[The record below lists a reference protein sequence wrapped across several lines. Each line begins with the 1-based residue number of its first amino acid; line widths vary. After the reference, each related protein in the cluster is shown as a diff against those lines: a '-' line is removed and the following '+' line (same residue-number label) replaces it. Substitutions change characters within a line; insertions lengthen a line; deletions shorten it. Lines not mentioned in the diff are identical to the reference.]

1 MLTSHIFVT
10 LNVATLTNIFYRSK
24 AQSCKRK
31 LESQFAMRYS
41 DIKQVGSS
49 DSEEDDQ
56 TSPAPLVAVCSP
68 VREARPETVPPL
80 WETEPSIWETNP
92 IVHESGPTVLESG
105 PPQINPE
112 PVTHD
117 TTPRCEVPDTLPPP
131 VCTAPTSEYC
141 YPSVTLTPAPDINQF
156 AMLSDTDSTVSTTPE
171 IMCRICRSEPGSE
184 KIISPC
190 YCAGSLQYVHQSCL
204 LKWLKAYDC
213 VNKHHCELCQYEF
226 KLKPKPWME
235 WRMPALS
242 VTEQRRATCLVVICV
257 LAVLIV
263 LWSIN
268 DLVQNIEDSR
278 IYMNWGFW
286 TKLLFI
292 VFGLFILAFQYP
304 TIKYFYLKLRESNQI
319 VLWGEEGE
327 EQELLETGKLKE
339 SARQCDK

>member
-1 MLTSHIFVT
+1 
-10 LNVATLTNIFYRSK
+10 
-24 AQSCKRK
+24 
-31 LESQFAMRYS
+31 MRYS
-41 DIKQVGSS
+41 DIRQIASS
-49 DSEEDDQ
+49 DSEADDQ
-56 TSPAPLVAVCSP
+56 TTAPPAPQPRVAICAPVCRALPESVECNP
-68 VREARPETVPPL
+68 PPCYETVSL
-80 WETEPSIWETNP
+80 DRFEMVRRGSCDATRSE
-92 IVHESGPTVLESG
+92 
-105 PPQINPE
+105 
-112 PVTHD
+112 
-117 TTPRCEVPDTLPPP
+117 LPPCSVPLNPPCSVPLNPPYTTVSLGP
-131 VCTAPTSEYC
+131 VS
-141 YPSVTLTPAPDINQF
+141 DISAL

-268 DLVQNIEDSR
+268 DLVQNMR
-278 IYMNWGFW
+278 LANIYMNWGFW

-339 SARQCDK
+339 SSRTCEK

>member
-1 MLTSHIFVT
+1 
-10 LNVATLTNIFYRSK
+10 
-24 AQSCKRK
+24 
-31 LESQFAMRYS
+31 
-41 DIKQVGSS
+41 
-49 DSEEDDQ
+49 
-56 TSPAPLVAVCSP
+56 
-68 VREARPETVPPL
+68 
-80 WETEPSIWETNP
+80 
-92 IVHESGPTVLESG
+92 
-105 PPQINPE
+105 
-112 PVTHD
+112 
-117 TTPRCEVPDTLPPP
+117 
-131 VCTAPTSEYC
+131 
-141 YPSVTLTPAPDINQF
+141 
-156 AMLSDTDSTVSTTPE
+156 MLSDTDSTVSTTPD

-213 VNKHHCELCQYEF
+213 VNKHHCELCTYEF

-268 DLVQNIEDSR
+268 DLVQNIQVTN

-304 TIKYFYLKLRESNQI
+304 TLKYFYLKLRESNQI

-327 EQELLETGKLKE
+327 EQELLETGKLNE
-339 SARQCDK
+339 SATQCEKRDHAPYYSHCGEK

>member
-1 MLTSHIFVT
+1 
-10 LNVATLTNIFYRSK
+10 
-24 AQSCKRK
+24 
-31 LESQFAMRYS
+31 MRYS
-41 DIKQVGSS
+41 DIQQVTSS
-49 DSEEDDQ
+49 DSDGDEQ
-56 TSPAPLVAVCSP
+56 TSCTVPLVTQTGCSVPLVTPCSPVCADNPQSETGMAGDSPSPQPTPVVRESAIPVPNNDSIPTVVVPALVHDSSYTSVVLAPAPLS
-68 VREARPETVPPL
+68 
-80 WETEPSIWETNP
+80 
-92 IVHESGPTVLESG
+92 
-105 PPQINPE
+105 
-112 PVTHD
+112 
-117 TTPRCEVPDTLPPP
+117 
-131 VCTAPTSEYC
+131 
-141 YPSVTLTPAPDINQF
+141 DINQF
-156 AMLSDTDSTVSTTPE
+156 SMLSDSNSTLSSTPD
-171 IMCRICRSEPGSE
+171 IMCRICRCEPGAE

-242 VTEQRRATCLVVICV
+242 VTEQRRATCLVVICI

-268 DLVQNIEDSR
+268 DLVQNIQITN

-304 TIKYFYLKLRESNQI
+304 TLKYFYLKLRESNQI

-339 SARQCDK
+339 SGRQSDK

>member
-1 MLTSHIFVT
+1 M
-10 LNVATLTNIFYRSK
+10 K
-24 AQSCKRK
+24 
-31 LESQFAMRYS
+31 YS
-41 DIKQVGSS
+41 DIRQAGSS
-49 DSEEDDQ
+49 DSEEESALTDVPLVSSP
-56 TSPAPLVAVCSP
+56 SPAFRHHSDTMASTCGAESTPYHSTTSVPGYDPSPLTA
-68 VREARPETVPPL
+68 
-80 WETEPSIWETNP
+80 
-92 IVHESGPTVLESG
+92 
-105 PPQINPE
+105 
-112 PVTHD
+112 
-117 TTPRCEVPDTLPPP
+117 TTPPTPP
-131 VCTAPTSEYC
+131 VCPAPEHCYTSVCLAPTS
-141 YPSVTLTPAPDINQF
+141 DIKQF
-156 AMLSDTDSTVSTTPE
+156 CTLSDTDSTVSTTPE

-268 DLVQNIEDSR
+268 DLVQNIR
-278 IYMNWGFW
+278 VTNIYMNWGFW

-304 TIKYFYLKLRESNQI
+304 TVKYFYLKLRESNQI

-339 SARQCDK
+339 SSRTCNK